1 VLDLV
6 AGEPVEE
13 LAQRPLP
20 AARAARAIVP
30 SAMTELV
37 GVAAVVLVAWFAAGT
52 IWNVRL
58 GREVMRWMQGGL
70 PALGERT
77 TVRWLGS
84 SAVELVIDQGKAQF
98 AKVTVVVFLEPRDLP
113 WWPISRSRG
122 RRDALILRGT
132 LRRAPGF
139 ELEIVDPASWSG
151 REALPRI
158 PRAWPIRDG
167 KLRIHH
173 DSAAA
178 LERAEALLAL
188 AERAGFAVQR
198 LSVRRAEPNFQLHV
212 ALPQRRGPARQFF
225 EAVHGLSELALK

>member
-37 GVAAVVLVAWFAAGT
+37 GVAAVVLVGWFAAGT

-84 SAVELVIDQGKAQF
+84 SAIELVIDQGKAQF

-158 PRAWPIRDG
+158 PRDWQVRDG
-167 KLRIHH
+167 RLRIHH
-173 DSAAA
+173 DGA
-178 LERAEALLAL
+178 LALARAETLRAH
-188 AERAGFAVQR
+188 AERAGLAVQR
-198 LSVRRAEPNFQLHV
+198 LSVRRSEPNFQLHV
-212 ALPQRRGPARQFF
+212 SLPDRRQGARDFF
-225 EAVHGLSELALK
+225 QAVHALADRVLA

>member
-1 VLDLV
+1 
-6 AGEPVEE
+6 
-13 LAQRPLP
+13 
-20 AARAARAIVP
+20 
-30 SAMTELV
+30 
-37 GVAAVVLVAWFAAGT
+37 
-52 IWNVRL
+52 
-58 GREVMRWMQGGL
+58 MRWMQGGL

-84 SAVELVIDQGKAQF
+84 SAVELVINQGKAQF
-98 AKVTVVVFLEPRDLP
+98 AKVAVVLFLEPRDLP
-113 WWPISRSRG
+113 WWPLSRARG

-132 LRRAPGF
+132 LRRAPGV

-158 PRAWPIRDG
+158 PRDWQVRDG

-178 LERAEALLAL
+178 LARAEALLAL

-198 LSVRRAEPNFQLHV
+198 LCVRRAEPSFQLHV
-212 ALPQRRGPARQFF
+212 ALPERRAPARDFF
-225 EAVHGLSELALK
+225 DAVQVMAESAVK

>member
-1 VLDLV
+1 MMELV
-6 AGEPVEE
+6 A
-13 LAQRPLP
+13 A
-20 AARAARAIVP
+20 
-30 SAMTELV
+30 
-37 GVAAVVLVAWFAAGT
+37 AAVLLVAWFAAGT

-70 PALGERT
+70 RALGERT

-84 SAVELVIDQGKAQF
+84 SAVELAINEGKAQF
-98 AKVTVVVFLEPRDLP
+98 AKVTVVLFLEPRDLP
-113 WWPISRSRG
+113 WWPLSRARG

-132 LRRAPGF
+132 LRRAPGLEF
-139 ELEIVDPASWSG
+139 EIVDPASWSG

-158 PRAWPIRDG
+158 PREWQIRDG
-167 KLRIHH
+167 RLRIHH

-178 LERAEALLAL
+178 LARAEALLAL

-212 ALPQRRGPARQFF
+212 TLPERRAPAREFF
-225 EAVHGLSELALK
+225 DAVQVMAESAIK

>member
-1 VLDLV
+1 M
-6 AGEPVEE
+6 
-13 LAQRPLP
+13 
-20 AARAARAIVP
+20 
-30 SAMTELV
+30 MTELIA
-37 GVAAVVLVAWFAAGT
+37 VAAVAVVAWFAAGT

-58 GREVMRWMQGGL
+58 GGEVMRWMQGGL
-70 PALGERT
+70 PAFGERS

-98 AKVTVVVFLEPRDLP
+98 AKVTVVIFLEPRDLP

-132 LRRAPGF
+132 LRRAPGLEF
-139 ELEIVDPASWSG
+139 EIVDPASWSG

-158 PRAWPIRDG
+158 PREWQIRDG

-173 DSAAA
+173 ESAAA
-178 LERAEALLAL
+178 LERAEALLAR
-188 AERAGFAVQR
+188 AERAGLAVQR

-212 ALPQRRGPARQFF
+212 ALPDRRGPAREFF
-225 EAVHGLSELALK
+225 DTVQALAESAIK